1 MWHGIYED
9 STGGDSMFK
18 RKIVTTDYDKENL
31 KPVIRASICNGEQVA
46 GFKNIHTGQWE
57 EVMLIKNEED
67 LETFK
72 RMYDLKEVAKEY

>member
-1 MWHGIYED
+1 MLN
-9 STGGDSMFK
+9 MF
-18 RKIVTTDYDKENL
+18 RKKQPVKKEYDRASQ
-31 KPVIRASICNGEQVA
+31 KPVLRCSICTGEQVA